1 MILQKEMN
9 FLNFLTLFIF
19 VENASFKN
27 RLKSDKDL
35 VTICDLVKYYTG
47 FGMPV
52 CELTMIEYQI
62 RSGVSSL
69 RLVTK
74 GLRDSSGLCTLLT
87 RT

>member
-1 MILQKEMN
+1 MRNPNL
-9 FLNFLTLFIF
+9 LFIF

-35 VTICDLVKYYTG
+35 VTIWDPPVKSDTG

-52 CELTMIEYQI
+52 CELTMICYQI
-62 RSGVSSL
+62 MSGVSSL

-74 GLRDSSGLCTLLT
+74 GLKKNSLNFEI
-87 RT
+87 

>member
-1 MILQKEMN
+1 MRNPNL
-9 FLNFLTLFIF
+9 LFIF

-35 VTICDLVKYYTG
+35 VTIWGPPVKSDTG

-52 CELTMIEYQI
+52 CELTLIEYQI
-62 RSGVSSL
+62 MSGVSSL

-74 GLRDSSGLCTLLT
+74 KG
-87 RT
+87 